1 MQTSKENKMQL
12 KENTK
17 YVTGNG
23 TVVGPLTRDE
33 DGFWMGDGMN
43 DRVGL
48 YFGMWKDDGTHDFF
62 SFSSPNPDYD
72 IVREA

>member
-1 MQTSKENKMQL
+1 MQISKESKMQL

-23 TVVGPLTRDE
+23 TVVGPLERDE
-33 DGFWMGDGMN
+33 N
-43 DRVGL
+43 GL
-48 YFGMWKDDGTHDFF
+48 WTGNLDKTNVSGYFGVWKDDGTHDFF
-62 SFSSPNPDYD
+62 TFSNPNPDYD

>member
-1 MQTSKENKMQL
+1 MQISKESKMQL

-23 TVVGPLTRDE
+23 NVVGPLTRDE
-33 DGFWMGDGMN
+33 NGLWMGDGMN

-48 YFGMWKDDGTHDFF
+48 YFGIWKDDGMNDFF
-62 SFSSPNPDYD
+62 TFSNPNPDYD
-72 IVREA
+72 ILREA